1 MKLTRKLIF
10 SVILIITVMLSAF
23 FCGSAA
29 ESKKAPY
36 ENLQRISSEILSVS
50 YRGDTANYPDN
61 SLEGVISAFGKG
73 ADMVSV
79 NVMKTADGV
88 FILCEDES
96 LNNICKTE
104 YESLDAAQ
112 YDKLKGCM
120 LYDNTGKLTEYTFTT
135 VEELIKNTKDDQ
147 FLILDCD
154 WQYRDELYALIRDK
168 KALDRAFLRTKQ
180 SASDICEWVSSKDVK
195 PYVIGVYDGGIIF
208 NAISHVNKLSSL
220 GMPLVQY
227 QSKNY
232 FNVMYGSIV
241 CDNFLAEGKAAA
253 IAPFYSADLSG
264 QRSDSQAGWDELIDK
279 GYTVIET
286 NNTEQFGRYN
296 ESRDA
301 LYENISVLT
310 DKALKV
316 DKTLYSFVSV
326 DNLNSATEKAQQI
339 LSENKSSLNEM
350 QSVYSQLIS
359 AMNNLMIKTGD
370 DTQKGALNVTGGK
383 IIAAVLVVVSIL
395 GGEFY
400 MHKMH
405 VRNKKKK

>member
-1 MKLTRKLIF
+1 
-10 SVILIITVMLSAF
+10 MLSAF
-23 FCGSAA
+23 FCSSAA

-50 YRGDTANYPDN
+50 YRGDTENYPDN

-104 YESLDAAQ
+104 YESVDAAQ

-154 WQYRDELYALIRDK
+154 WQYRDELYALITDN

-241 CDNFLAEGKAAA
+241 CNNFLAEGKAAA